1 MLNYTT
7 LAKAAL
13 VKYKRWSKSKTIKE
27 RHRAQL
33 ITQIFITEKLL
44 EEIEYLQNEI
54 QRTRNA
60 LSSARLQQAIAIEAW
75 KEEINEHKELVNLF
89 IKTLKQNNAH

>member
-1 MLNYTT
+1 MLNYPT

-13 VKYKRWSKSKTIKE
+13 VKYKRWSKAKTIKE

-33 ITQIFITEKLL
+33 STQIFITEKLL
-44 EEIEYLQNEI
+44 EEIETLQTNL

-60 LSSARLQQAIAIEAW
+60 LSAARLQQAIAIEAW
-75 KEEINEHKELVNLF
+75 KEEITEHKDLVDLF